1 MSGDLISRAAMLEK
15 LDELSELLRQ
25 RGETEGNGF
34 LAIQCGVTLAT
45 EEVKQAPAEDAEVV
59 RHARW
64 VNESYIGEGEAHFNC
79 SKCGAGET
87 HRLDAPA
94 PYCWKCGA
102 KMDEEVDA

>member
-1 MSGDLISRAAMLEK
+1 MSGDLISRSK
-15 LDELSELLRQ
+15 LLADMESVCNRSQ
-25 RGETEGNGF
+25 FGRET
-34 LAIQCGVTLAT
+34 AKMC
-45 EEVKQAPAEDAEVV
+45 VKRAPAEDAEVV

-87 HRLDAPA
+87 HRLDVPV

-102 KMDEEVDA
+102 KMDEEVPHDLP

>member
-1 MSGDLISRAAMLEK
+1 MNDLISRSK
-15 LDELSELLRQ
+15 L
-25 RGETEGNGF
+25 
-34 LAIQCGVTLAT
+34 LAYMDRVSASGSLYVADDLFDA
-45 EEVKQAPAEDAEVV
+45 VKAAPAEDAEFV

-87 HRLDAPA
+87 HRLDVPV

-102 KMDEEVDA
+102 KMYAKEDA